1 MITVIFRTVILYFFL
16 TLGVRLMGK
25 RQIGDMQPNE
35 LVITFLISEIATVPL
50 QDPTQPIMFGV
61 MAIFILVVLEITV
74 SVLAMKFRKVRKLM
88 SGKSVIV
95 IKDGEI
101 DRAALKKVR
110 MTLLDLIELL
120 RQQKVFDIS
129 TVAFAVVEVNGDLSI
144 LLKAPYETV
153 TLKDLKIKSEKT
165 VLPLPVIIDG
175 KIEEDSLEA
184 LDMTKSELD
193 KILKQNKTSLE
204 RVFLMTADKDKNYDI
219 TEMREGV

>member
-1 MITVIFRTVILYFFL
+1 
-16 TLGVRLMGK
+16 MGK

>member
-1 MITVIFRTVILYFFL
+1 
-16 TLGVRLMGK
+16 
-25 RQIGDMQPNE
+25 MQPNE